1 MSFNGKW
8 VLNNVL
14 KVKEGKANDKK
25 INSNR

>member
-1 MSFNGKW
+1 MSLNGKW

-14 KVKEGKANDKK
+14 KVKGGKANDKK